1 MAEMAHS
8 TGPDTEQPL
17 LIEAAMYVALGF
29 LAASLFALAAVPA
42 LSRRADRLARRRA
55 EAAFPLSLAEIAADR
70 DHLRAELAIRERALE
85 QRAESGFSVRAGAME
100 EIGRRDMTIGRL
112 ERELAEREAR
122 IAGLVADLAGTRAD
136 LEATRTALAAE
147 KTGHAETSERLDRR
161 VADLASVEHSLA
173 ETRAALTGTS
183 ADLDS
188 RSNELA
194 QERATLGRVQAL
206 LAEREQDLA
215 KLRTDADA
223 LRVTQVENR
232 TQILVLEG
240 KRDELASRLTSME
253 QHLEEALVS
262 LKAMTVDRDSERLR
276 ADTLAARAAQAE
288 ADLAAA
294 EMRTTVAMEEGER
307 SAGDF
312 VRQAAAFEAERKTQQ
327 EQARRAGEEHAAWLD
342 ERKRFAEE
350 IAALHADLREREG
363 RLETVHAEALTLQ
376 GSLAQARADRTRL
389 KRELAELRRQPA
401 GAASDNAALRQE
413 ILRVAERLMTLPPA
427 QEAAE

>member
-1 MAEMAHS
+1 M
-8 TGPDTEQPL
+8 
-17 LIEAAMYVALGF
+17 IEAAMFIVLGF
-29 LAASLFALAAVPA
+29 LSASLMALAAVPA

-70 DHLRAELAIRERALE
+70 DHLRAELAMRERALE
-85 QRAESGFSVRAGAME
+85 LRAESGFAAKAGAME

-112 ERELAEREAR
+112 ERDLRERESR
-122 IAGLVADLAGTRAD
+122 IAVLVGDLSETRAD
-136 LEATRTALAAE
+136 LEGTQAALAAE
-147 KTGHAETSERLDRR
+147 KAGHAETSERLDRR

-194 QERATLGRVQAL
+194 QERATLGRVEAI

-215 KLRTDADA
+215 KLRSDADA
-223 LRVTQVENR
+223 LRVVQVENR

-262 LKAMTVDRDSERLR
+262 LRGMTVDRDSERLR
-276 ADTLAARAAQAE
+276 ADTLAARAMQAE
-288 ADLAAA
+288 TELAAA
-294 EMRTTVAMEEGER
+294 EVRTTAALAEVER
-307 SAGDF
+307 TAAQLSL
-312 VRQAAAFEAERKTQQ
+312 RAAAIETERLAKEEL
-327 EQARRAGEEHAAWLD
+327 EQRAGSEQSAWQD
-342 ERKRFAEE
+342 ERLRLTEE
-350 IAALHADLREREG
+350 LAALHADLREREG
-363 RLETVHAEALTLQ
+363 RLEVVHAEALTLQ
-376 GSLAQARADRTRL
+376 GSLAQARADRARL
-389 KRELAELRRQPA
+389 KREVAELRRQPA
-401 GAASDNAALRQE
+401 GATGDNAALRQE
-413 ILRVAERLMTLPPA
+413 ILRVAERLMALPPA

>member
-1 MAEMAHS
+1 MALSDRRA
-8 TGPDTEQPL
+8 TEPHP
-17 LIEAAMYVALGF
+17 LIEAAMFIVLGF
-29 LAASLFALAAVPA
+29 LSASLMALAAVPA

-70 DHLRAELAIRERALE
+70 DHLRAELAMRERALE
-85 QRAESGFSVRAGAME
+85 LRAESGFAAKAGAME

-112 ERELAEREAR
+112 ERDLRERESR
-122 IAGLVADLAGTRAD
+122 IAVLVGDLSETRAD
-136 LEATRTALAAE
+136 LEGTQAALAAE
-147 KTGHAETSERLDRR
+147 KAGHAETSERLDRR

-194 QERATLGRVQAL
+194 QERATLGRVEAI

-215 KLRTDADA
+215 KLRSDADA
-223 LRVTQVENR
+223 LRVVQVENR

-262 LKAMTVDRDSERLR
+262 LRGMTVDRDSERLR
-276 ADTLAARAAQAE
+276 ADTLAARAMQAE
-288 ADLAAA
+288 TELAAA
-294 EMRTTVAMEEGER
+294 EVRTTAALAEVER
-307 SAGDF
+307 TAAQLSL
-312 VRQAAAFEAERKTQQ
+312 RAAAIETERLAKEEL
-327 EQARRAGEEHAAWLD
+327 EQRAGSEQSAWQD
-342 ERKRFAEE
+342 ERLRLTEE
-350 IAALHADLREREG
+350 LAALHADLREREG
-363 RLETVHAEALTLQ
+363 RLEVVHAEALTLQ
-376 GSLAQARADRTRL
+376 GSLAQARADRARL
-389 KRELAELRRQPA
+389 KREVAELRRQPA
-401 GAASDNAALRQE
+401 GATGDNAALRQE
-413 ILRVAERLMTLPPA
+413 ILRVAERLMALPPA